1 MYLAIL
7 SFVEA
12 NTTKLFVHY
21 KRSIFDI
28 FSKFQLDRIKNANS
42 TEHYYRCIKNS
53 KVNKP
58 VSSRHFTL
66 KP

>member
-28 FSKFQLDRIKNANS
+28 FSKFQLAGILKICRSFVAEKTIKAGK
-42 TEHYYRCIKNS
+42 IKIEQ
-53 KVNKP
+53 
-58 VSSRHFTL
+58 
-66 KP
+66 